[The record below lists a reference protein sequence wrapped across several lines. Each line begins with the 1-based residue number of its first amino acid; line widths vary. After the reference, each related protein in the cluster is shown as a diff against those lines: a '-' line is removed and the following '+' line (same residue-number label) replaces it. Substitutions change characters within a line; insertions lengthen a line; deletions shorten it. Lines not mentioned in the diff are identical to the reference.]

1 MDGGPAELEC
11 EASRHQ
17 VEVDVLDR
25 GPGIPSEI
33 RDKIFD
39 PFFTSKAQ
47 GSGFGLSI
55 ARRFVEAA
63 GGTLTLE
70 DRPGGGIRARIALPR
85 EPS

>member
-1 MDGGPAELEC
+1 
-11 EASRHQ
+11 

>member
-1 MDGGPAELEC
+1 MNGQAAELEC
-11 EASRHQ
+11 EAGRHQ
-17 VEVDVLDR
+17 VEVAVLDR
-25 GPGIPSEI
+25 GPGIPPEI

-55 ARRFVEAA
+55 ARRFVEAG

-70 DRPGGGIRARIALPR
+70 DRPGGGTRARIALRR